1 MELALLFGVFLF
13 LLFFGAPVAVAMLF
27 ASIVNIIYIGLPGV
41 IAAQRMIDS
50 LNSFPLLAVPFFILA
65 GVIMNQ
71 GGITR
76 RLVDVSRA
84 FVGHRPGGTAQVN
97 VLASIFFSG
106 ISGSASA
113 DTAAIGSMLIPAMK
127 KEGYDGGFSAGIT
140 AASST
145 IGPIIPP
152 SIGMVIYATIT
163 EMSVG
168 RLFLAGVIPGL
179 MIGVSLM
186 ILVHFMA
193 KARNYPRAPRMP
205 MRERVG
211 VTFYA
216 LPALFAPILLL
227 GGIFTGFYTPTEAGV
242 VACLYGLGV
251 GLVFYRDMKL
261 RNLPRVF
268 AEAVEMTSLP
278 MVILASASVFA
289 FLLALHGFG
298 GYVVAVLQ
306 WFDPSPTM
314 LLLLIVAM
322 LLVIGLVVEG
332 LAAMIIFVPVFM
344 PLVGAFGLDEL
355 QLALIVLVTLMIG
368 TCTPPV
374 GIQLYIAATAGNVPI
389 RQVEVWP
396 FVGAMLVV
404 VLLLVFIPQTVTFL
418 PDWFMGTPS

>member
-13 LLFFGAPVAVAMLF
+13 LLFVGAPVAVAMLF
-27 ASIVNIIYIGLPGV
+27 ASVVNLIYIGLPV
-41 IAAQRMIDS
+41 IISAQRMVDS

-71 GGITR
+71 GGITQ

-127 KEGYDGGFSAGIT
+127 KEGYDGGFAAGIT

-163 EMSVG
+163 EMSIG
-168 RLFLAGVIPGL
+168 RLFLAGIVPGL
-179 MIGVSLM
+179 LIGIALM

-193 KARNYPRAPRMP
+193 KSRDYPRSQRMP
-205 MRERVG
+205 MQQRAR
-211 VTFYA
+211 VTFRA
-216 LPALFAPILLL
+216 LPALLAPVVLL
-227 GGIFTGFYTPTEAGV
+227 GGIFSGFYTPTEAGV
-242 VACLYGLGV
+242 VACLYGLAV
-251 GLVFYRDMKL
+251 GIFLYRDL
-261 RNLPRVF
+261 RLRSLPRVF

-289 FLLALHGFG
+289 FLLSLHGFG
-298 GYVVAVLQ
+298 NYVVAVLR

-322 LLVIGLVVEG
+322 LLAIGLVVEG

-344 PLVGAFGLDEL
+344 PLVGAFGINEL
-355 QLALIVLVTLMIG
+355 QLALIVMVTLMIG
-368 TCTPPV
+368 TVTPPV
-374 GIQLYIAATAGNVPI
+374 GIQLYIAASAGKVRI
-389 RQVEVWP
+389 KDVEVWP
-396 FVGAMLVV
+396 FVLAMLAV
-404 VLLLVFIPQTVTFL
+404 VLLLVFVPQTVTFI
-418 PDWFMGTPS
+418 PDWVMGSDP